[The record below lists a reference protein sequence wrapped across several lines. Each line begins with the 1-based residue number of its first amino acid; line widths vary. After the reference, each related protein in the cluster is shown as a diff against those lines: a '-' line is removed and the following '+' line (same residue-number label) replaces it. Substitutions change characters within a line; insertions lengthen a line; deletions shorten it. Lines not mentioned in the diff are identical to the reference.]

1 MKSIDRRW
9 LLASACCCLALAAAT
24 DCRADGG
31 AVRAIRTSGPF
42 QIAAFT
48 APNPLTAGTVD
59 ISALVQ
65 DAVTMEPVPEVEITI
80 TVKPRG
86 GQAAALQQQATA
98 DAATNKLFRACL
110 VELEA
115 GEYDAVVMCR
125 SSRGRGQVEFAFAV
139 GPRPP
144 RLSTLW
150 PWIGWPVVPIALF
163 SAHQWM
169 ANRRRRRG
177 SETPLRSSIMQT
189 SQGRA
194 GLERRNRG

>member
-1 MKSIDRRW
+1 MMRRVQQC
-9 LLASACCCLALAAAT
+9 LLASAWCLALPLAE

-31 AVRAIRTSGPF
+31 AVRAIRMSGPF

-48 APNPLTAGTVD
+48 SPNPLTAGTVD
-59 ISALVQ
+59 LSVLVQ
-65 DAVTMEPVPEVEITI
+65 DAATMEPVNDAAITI
-80 TVKPRG
+80 AVKPRG
-86 GQAAALQQQATA
+86 QKFGAVRRQATA
-98 DAATNKLFRACL
+98 QAATNKLFRACL

-115 GEYDAVVMCR
+115 GEYDAVVACR

-163 SAHQWM
+163 SAHQLM

-177 SETPLRSSIMQT
+177 SERALRSSIMQT
-189 SQGRA
+189 T
-194 GLERRNRG
+194 